1 MLGIASPNSHE
12 PSAHVAAWHVV
23 GSTLCECPMSDDPNE
38 NRPGLDH
45 VWAALADQGY
55 ALISE
60 AKIGLPEK
68 FRENFVQT
76 YFTEDQI
83 RHDPGDWPVDRK
95 RARDVVRYWWRDDDL
110 SLREHRTIAI
120 TDRAGIPGRRVHSR
134 VRLLED
140 AQAEE
145 FIRAV
150 LSLVP
155 PGRRRRTGT
164 FGVNLFRTFTD
175 VVTTPHHDNEE
186 LIILYVLDRQGK
198 GAESYL
204 YDPHDVTPEGKV
216 IGNPIMR
223 QQLNPGDIFIFDD
236 KRFMHG
242 ATPLEALP
250 DGTSKRDVLVCTVDY
265 RDTYLSMRARFRALR
280 GRIRSA
286 ATARPQGD
294 EERQLSPVA

>member
-1 MLGIASPNSHE
+1 
-12 PSAHVAAWHVV
+12 
-23 GSTLCECPMSDDPNE
+23 MSDDPNG
-38 NRPGLDH
+38 NRPSPAH

-55 ALISE
+55 ALTSDDEI
-60 AKIGLPEK
+60 ALPSK
-68 FRENFVQT
+68 FRENFRKT
-76 YFTEDQI
+76 YFTEARL

-95 RARDVVRYWWRDDDL
+95 RARDVVRYWWRDDGL
-110 SLREHRTIAI
+110 SLQEHGTIAI
-120 TDRAGIPGRRVHSR
+120 TDRARIPGRRVHSR

-175 VVTTPHHDNEE
+175 VVTTPHHDNED
-186 LIILYVLDRQGK
+186 LIILYVLDRQGE

-204 YDPHDVTPEGKV
+204 YDPHDVTPEGKA
-216 IGNPIMR
+216 IGNPIIR

-242 ATPLEALP
+242 ATRLEALP
-250 DGTSKRDVLVCTVDY
+250 DGTSQRDVLVCTLDY
-265 RDTYLSMRARFRALR
+265 RDTYLGVRARFRALR
-280 GRIRSA
+280 GRVRSA
-286 ATARPQGD
+286 VIARPQGD
-294 EERQLSPVA
+294 ATKQLSPAA

>member
-1 MLGIASPNSHE
+1 
-12 PSAHVAAWHVV
+12 V
-23 GSTLCECPMSDDPNE
+23 SDDPNGKSPDVE
-38 NRPGLDH
+38 H
-45 VWAALADQGY
+45 VWASLDGQGY
-55 ALISE
+55 ALTSE
-60 AKIGLPEK
+60 DKVGLPEK

-120 TDRAGIPGRRVHSR
+120 TDRARIPRRRVHSR

-145 FIRAV
+145 LIRTL

-155 PGRRRRTGT
+155 PGRRRSNGT

-175 VVTTPHHDNEE
+175 VVTTPHHDNQE
-186 LIILYVLDRQGK
+186 LIILYVLDRQGD

-204 YDPHDVTPEGKV
+204 YDPEHVTPGGEI
-216 IGNPIMR
+216 IGGPVLL
-223 QQLNPGDIFIFDD
+223 QQLNPGDIIIFDD
-236 KRFMHG
+236 ERFMHG

-250 DGTSKRDVLVCTVDY
+250 DGTSQRDVLVCTVDY
-265 RDTYLSMRARFRALR
+265 QDTYLSMRAKLRALV
-280 GRIRSA
+280 GLIRSA
-286 ATARPQGD
+286 VVALPHGD
-294 EERQLSPVA
+294 VGKQLSPAA